1 MTESKNI
8 EIVED
13 IQQILRDARKKVY
26 HSINLSMVEA
36 YWLIGK
42 RIVEEDQDGKARA
55 VYGKNLLK
63 KLSVHLQ
70 TEFGKGFSE
79 RNLEQMRLF
88 YL

>member
-36 YWLIGK
+36 YWL
-42 RIVEEDQDGKARA
+42 IVEEDQDGKARA